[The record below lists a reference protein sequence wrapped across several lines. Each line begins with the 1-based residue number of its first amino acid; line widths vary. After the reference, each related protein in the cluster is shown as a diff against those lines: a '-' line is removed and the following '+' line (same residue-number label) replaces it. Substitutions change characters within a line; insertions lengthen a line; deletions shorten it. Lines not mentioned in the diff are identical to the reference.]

1 MRYSIYFVLLLT
13 LLLYGCGPRE
23 RAAQLEFWHALGGP
37 LGDAL
42 NELIAEFNQQHPDI
56 YIHAISM
63 GNYTALSQKLMA
75 SIQAGTQPDLAQVF
89 ESWTAGLVAGGVLVP
104 FDDLIAQ
111 DENFGEEDF
120 ADIYPV
126 FIDSSIIDGK
136 IWSFPFNKS
145 VRILYYNKDIF
156 FRLGL
161 DPDSPPKTW
170 KEFREICR
178 LATIDMTGNGV
189 PDQYGTTFATSVW
202 MFENLLL
209 QAGGEMMTPDYSRA
223 RFNEEPGVI
232 ALEHLNTLLNEDQT
246 AYLSAGFE
254 WQNDLLASKVAMVEG
269 SSVSAVYM
277 QQAGIDFFLGM
288 AALPVRDTKRNV
300 ISGTNICIFDTED
313 EVRHRAAWE
322 FVKWFT
328 DTKQTA
334 RWSYLTSYMPVR
346 RSAFEEPQLSNRLRL
361 NPEMADVYDQL
372 SHATFE
378 PPIQEWF
385 EIRRYLEEQVLE
397 RVLRQRIGAQEALD
411 NAARRLNQM
420 LDTEDLDT
428 PFQID

>member
-1 MRYSIYFVLLLT
+1 MRYCMYFVLLLT
-13 LLLYGCGPRE
+13 MLIYGCGQRE
-23 RAAQLEFWHALGGP
+23 RPAQLEFWHALGGP

-111 DENFGEEDF
+111 DETFGEEDF
-120 ADIYPV
+120 DDIYQV
-126 FIDSSIIDGK
+126 FIDSSIIDGQ

-170 KEFREICR
+170 EEFREICR
-178 LATIDMTGNGV
+178 LATIDMTGNNV
-189 PDQYGTTFATSVW
+189 PDQYGTTFSTSVW

-209 QAGGEMMTPDYSRA
+209 QAGGEMMNPDYSRA
-223 RFNEEPGVI
+223 RFNEEPGII
-232 ALEHLNTLLNEDQT
+232 ALEHLNTLLNVDQT

-277 QQAGIDFFLGM
+277 Q
-288 AALPVRDTKRNV
+288 
-300 ISGTNICIFDTED
+300 
-313 EVRHRAAWE
+313 
-322 FVKWFT
+322 
-328 DTKQTA
+328 
-334 RWSYLTSYMPVR
+334 
-346 RSAFEEPQLSNRLRL
+346 RSEE
-361 NPEMADVYDQL
+361 
-372 SHATFE
+372 HT
-378 PPIQEWF
+378 
-385 EIRRYLEEQVLE
+385 
-397 RVLRQRIGAQEALD
+397 
-411 NAARRLNQM
+411 
-420 LDTEDLDT
+420 
-428 PFQID
+428 